1 MQASGSVTESAGGE
15 AAGTSVCWRPLAW
28 IEKAILRDMIPRGIT
43 FRIILA
49 IFRKFPATQA
59 AA

>member
-1 MQASGSVTESAGGE
+1 M
-15 AAGTSVCWRPLAW
+15 SVCWRPLAW

-43 FRIILA
+43 FRVVLA
-49 IFRKFPATQA
+49 VFRKFPATQA